1 MIRFFNKFLPYS
13 RQEVKEE
20 DIKNVV
26 KVLKSDYLT
35 QGDSVPLLE
44 KKISNKVKS
53 KYCVGV
59 NSATSALHLS
69 CLALGLKEKD
79 ILWTSPNSF
88 VASANCGQYCG
99 AEVDFVDIDP
109 ASGLIDVELLRENL
123 VTAKNQ
129 KKLPKILIPVH
140 FAGVSCDMEAIHKLS
155 KEYGFSVIEDASHAL
170 GGKYKNYFV
179 GSCKYSSITVFS
191 FHPVKIITTGEGG
204 CATTND
210 KDLAEKLYTLRSHGI
225 EKNKEKFLFTAKGD
239 WSYEQQQLG
248 FNYRMSDIHAALGVS
263 QLKRLNKIIRIRN
276 EKLNTYLNLLSQ
288 LPLTI
293 YTPPKEIISTVHL
306 AVIKLDN
313 KDPFFH
319 KYIFNQLR
327 GKGIGVQVHYTP
339 IHLNPYYRERG
350 FKEGD
355 FPNAEEHAS
364 NALSIPLY
372 TTLSES
378 DQIRVAKTL
387 KKLL

>member
-1 MIRFFNKFLPYS
+1 MIKFFNSFLPYS
-13 RQEVKEE
+13 RQEVNDE
-20 DIKNVV
+20 DIKNVI

-35 QGDSVPLLE
+35 QGDNVPLLE
-44 KKISNKVKS
+44 KAISKKVKS
-53 KYCVGV
+53 KYCIGV

-109 ASGLIDVELLRENL
+109 VSGLIDLELLEEKL
-123 VTAKNQ
+123 VTAKNEN
-129 KKLPKILIPVH
+129 KLPKILIPVH
-140 FAGVSCDMEAIHKLS
+140 FAGVSCDMESIYKLS

-210 KDLAEKLYTLRSHGI
+210 RDLAEKISTLRSHGI
-225 EKNKEKFLFTAKGD
+225 VKNKEKFLFTAKGE
-239 WSYEQQQLG
+239 WSYEQQFLG
-248 FNYRMSDIHAALGVS
+248 FNYRMSDIHAALGIS
-263 QLKRLNKIIRIRN
+263 QLKRLSEIISIRN
-276 EKLNTYLNLLSQ
+276 EKLNTYFNLLSQ
-288 LPLTI
+288 LPLKI
-293 YTPPKEIISTVHL
+293 YKPPKEILSTVHL

-313 KDPFFH
+313 KDPLFH
-319 KYIFNQLR
+319 KSIFSQLR
-327 GKGIGVQVHYTP
+327 KKGIGVQVHYAP
-339 IHLNPYYRERG
+339 IHLNPFYRKKG
-350 FKEGD
+350 FNEGD
-355 FPNAEEHAS
+355 FPNAEEHS
-364 NALSIPLY
+364 TNSLSIPLF
-372 TTLSES
+372 TTLTES
-378 DQIRVAKTL
+378 DQMRVARTL
-387 KKLL
+387 EKLL